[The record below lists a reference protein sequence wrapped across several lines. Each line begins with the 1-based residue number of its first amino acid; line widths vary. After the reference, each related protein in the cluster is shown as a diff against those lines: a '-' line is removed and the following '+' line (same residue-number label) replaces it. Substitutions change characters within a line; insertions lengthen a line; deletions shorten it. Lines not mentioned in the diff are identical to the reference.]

1 MKLIV
6 TRIGVKKEKPNR
18 KCPSVRLRTKAL
30 TVLAGT
36 ALTIAVCLLAEKLP
50 EKTAPE
56 AVLPVS
62 ADPDDGGFLLRAV
75 CYDRETLPH
84 LAADLVFLEERGAET
99 VTCSGVIAMA
109 RGLADIPDDP
119 VLLLFEG
126 DRSAFTAALPLL
138 EEYGARGNV
147 ILRGADADLYSDS
160 VPKTGDAGLSWNE
173 IRSLE
178 NSGFM
183 EMISGGYGK
192 PDRKAGLSE
201 WRTDL
206 LTMQRRMSE
215 EIYHDASVFAHP
227 SGEAEDDLEKLL
239 GELGFLMTLEE
250 GDNFERID
258 GSDDLFGVD
267 YIRRGEGSPA
277 EIFTIGR

>member
-1 MKLIV
+1 M
-6 TRIGVKKEKPNR
+6 
-18 KCPSVRLRTKAL
+18 
-30 TVLAGT
+30 
-36 ALTIAVCLLAEKLP
+36 
-50 EKTAPE
+50 
-56 AVLPVS
+56 
-62 ADPDDGGFLLRAV
+62 
-75 CYDRETLPH
+75 
-84 LAADLVFLEERGAET
+84 
-99 VTCSGVIAMA
+99 
-109 RGLADIPDDP
+109 
-119 VLLLFEG
+119 
-126 DRSAFTAALPLL
+126 
-138 EEYGARGNV
+138 
-147 ILRGADADLYSDS
+147 
-160 VPKTGDAGLSWNE
+160 PKTGDAGLSWNE